1 MILIALT
8 AKINKHTLRV
18 LTLIILQGV
27 KMQWPTVNL
36 QAVRVVA
43 KVLLAAVLG
52 TTADELLLDGSL
64 GLNLAEALLQLF
76 GL

>member
-18 LTLIILQGV
+18 LTLIILQGA

-36 QAVRVVA
+36 QAARVVA
-43 KVLLAAVLG
+43 KVFLAAVLG